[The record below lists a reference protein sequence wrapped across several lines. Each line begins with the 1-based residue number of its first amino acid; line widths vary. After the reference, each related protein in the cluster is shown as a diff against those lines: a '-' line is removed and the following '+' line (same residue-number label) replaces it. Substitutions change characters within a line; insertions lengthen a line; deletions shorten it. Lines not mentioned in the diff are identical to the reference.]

1 MIPKQEANISELFNG
16 IREAFQLILEADQE
30 LTEIVLLSLQ
40 VSGIALLLSTII
52 GVPLGAFMG
61 LRRFRGRHT
70 AIALLYTGM
79 GFPPVVIGLFVYLM
93 LSRNGPLGSLNSP
106 LVPALFTPGAM
117 IAAQTIIAFPLV
129 AGFTMAAV
137 LGVDNALYRQVQA
150 LGATGWQTT
159 VAILTEAR
167 VGVIVAIVAGFGGI
181 ISEVGAVMLVG
192 GNIEG
197 NTRVLTTAI
206 VLETRKGNFEMAI
219 ALGVILLSIAF
230 LTNLVMLRMQG
241 TTIED
246 G

>member
-1 MIPKQEANISELFNG
+1 MMPE
-16 IREAFQLILEADQE
+16 
-30 LTEIVLLSLQ
+30 
-40 VSGIALLLSTII
+40 
-52 GVPLGAFMG
+52 
-61 LRRFRGRHT
+61 
-70 AIALLYTGM
+70 
-79 GFPPVVIGLFVYLM
+79 
-93 LSRNGPLGSLNSP
+93 
-106 LVPALFTPGAM
+106 LFTPGAM
-117 IAAQTIIAFPLV
+117 IFAQTIIAFPLV

-137 LGVDNALYRQVQA
+137 LGVDNALYQQVQA

-197 NTRVLTTAI
+197 KTRVLTTAI
-206 VLETRKGNFEMAI
+206 VLETRKGNFDLAI